1 MIAKGCLGWVLSPI
15 VLFFIFLIIFY
26 NNPLILIILIP
37 LFCITIFF
45 LIFFRDPK
53 RIIGKG
59 IVSPA
64 DGKIRELKIEENLV
78 FISIFMGI
86 TNVHVNRMPVEGII
100 TEMKRFPGMHL
111 RAYKKESEYNERIII
126 DIDSPIGE
134 IKLVQIAGLIARRI
148 YPYIKK
154 GDKLKKG
161 DKIGIIRFGSRVD
174 IYLPTNKIKN
184 VNVKIKDK
192 VYAGVTTI
200 AEIKWFYFQFKNC

>member
-64 DGKIRELKIEENLV
+64 DGKIRDLKIEENLV

-100 TEMKRFPGMHL
+100 TEMKRFPGRHL

-200 AEIKWFYFQFKNC
+200 VEIK